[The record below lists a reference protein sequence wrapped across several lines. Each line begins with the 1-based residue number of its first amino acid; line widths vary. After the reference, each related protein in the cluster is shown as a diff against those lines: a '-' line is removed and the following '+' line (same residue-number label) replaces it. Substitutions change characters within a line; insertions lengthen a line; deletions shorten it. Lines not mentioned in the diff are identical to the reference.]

1 VAAPRPP
8 VAERADQLERQLDA
22 VLAPRGHHLLH
33 GCVWPG
39 DERATIDHV
48 VIGPS
53 GAWVIIERA
62 VGARSSL
69 TRVAAQAQAV
79 STALGG
85 VPVGAI
91 LAVFDGD
98 VPGGHIVHDGVT
110 IAIADVPTM
119 DVIVDAP
126 TRMGRIEIARYAEL
140 AINRLRPLA
149 VTEACLAGT
158 PDSIPMWE
166 PKSTSAVAV
175 PRTRGRRWWLLA
187 VPALAA
193 LAVAGAYV
201 VRPNDTTE
209 TPASPIAVAF
219 ECRTPGAGWTAVIT
233 WPDLEDV
240 HALLLSP
247 TLEGPW
253 AAVPGPVREGIEP
266 GQHSFVRVQYGTGM
280 EANTEVTA
288 PKATC

>member
-1 VAAPRPP
+1 
-8 VAERADQLERQLDA
+8 
-22 VLAPRGHHLLH
+22 
-33 GCVWPG
+33 VWPG

-85 VPVGAI
+85 VHVGAI

-98 VPGGHIVHDGVT
+98 VPDGAIVHDGVT

-140 AINRLRPLA
+140 ATNRLRPLA
-149 VTEACLAGT
+149 VTDACLAGT
-158 PDSIPMWE
+158 PDSIPTWQ
-166 PKSTSAVAV
+166 PKATSAVAPTK
-175 PRTRGRRWWLLA
+175 PRHRWWWLA
-187 VPALAA
+187 IPVLAA
-193 LAVAGAYV
+193 LAVAGAYR
-201 VRPNDTTE
+201 VRPTETTE
-209 TPASPIAVAF
+209 PAASPVAVAF
-219 ECRTPGAGWTAVIT
+219 ECRDAGAGWTAVIT

-240 HALLLSP
+240 HAVLLSP
-247 TLEGPW
+247 TLDGPW
-253 AAVPGPVREGIEP
+253 TAVPSPVRDGIEP
-266 GQHSFVRVQYGTGM
+266 GQHSLVRVQYGTGM
-280 EANTEVTA
+280 EATTEVTA
-288 PKATC
+288 PDTSC